1 MAKVAAGPMGSRG
14 KTGGFTGIAYAANVR
29 SVRSSHTVWIGSSN
43 STLATARAYDY
54 LSNRDDVH
62 IISMSLGRILTSSML
77 ARAIKKCT
85 SRGKLVFTAA
95 GTLLNNRW
103 VTNAL
108 LTAVKR
114 NRASTLFPA
123 RMSETIACTGILKNT
138 QDWCDSCHGEADF
151 VTEFRTDD
159 VNQSSSYSTATTAGI
174 AGLIWGE
181 NPNKSADQ
189 VLQEMKN
196 ISDNKNRKIGWR
208 GHGRLHL
215 DRYKKN
221 DLNPL

>member
-1 MAKVAAGPMGSRG
+1 
-14 KTGGFTGIAYAANVR
+14 
-29 SVRSSHTVWIGSSN
+29 
-43 STLATARAYDY
+43 
-54 LSNRDDVH
+54 
-62 IISMSLGRILTSSML
+62 ML

-123 RMSETIACTGILKNT
+123 RMSETIACAGVLKDT
-138 QDWCDSCHGEADF
+138 QDYMCESCHGEADF
-151 VTEFRTDD
+151 VTEFGPTDI
-159 VNQSSSYSTATTAGI
+159 NQSSSYSTATTAGI
-174 AGLIWGE
+174 AGLIWGQ

-189 VLQEMKN
+189 VVQEMKD
-196 ISDNKNRKIGWR
+196 ISDNKNHKIGWR

-215 DRYKKN
+215 KRYN
-221 DLNPL
+221 LRNQL